1 MIKGRYVAT
10 VTIDYNYPDD
20 WTKGYSIDYSIDK
33 LKKWLITDADAN
45 LRRIIEDKCS
55 SDYDVVD
62 VQRQY
67 ADLYHVPDETEDE
80 HDYEHDQG

>member
-10 VTIDYNYPDD
+10 VTIDFNYPED
-20 WTKGYSIDYSIDK
+20 WTNGLSIDK
-33 LKKWLITDADAN
+33 WKKWLSTDADAK
-45 LRRIIEDKCS
+45 LRRVIEDKCS
-55 SDYDVVD
+55 SDYDIVD

-80 HDYEHDQG
+80 

>member
-10 VTIDYNYPDD
+10 VTIDFNYPDD
-20 WTKGYSIDYSIDK
+20 WARGSQFDK
-33 LKKWLITDADAN
+33 LKKWLNTNADDN
-45 LRRIIEDKCS
+45 LRKIIEDGCS

-67 ADLYHVPDETEDE
+67 ADLYRVTEDEMEDE
-80 HDYEHDQG
+80 HDHEHDQG

>member
-10 VTIDYNYPDD
+10 VTIDFNYPDD
-20 WTKGYSIDYSIDK
+20 WIKGLSIDK
-33 LKKWLITDADAN
+33 WKKWLSTDADAN

-80 HDYEHDQG
+80 YGK

>member
-10 VTIDYNYPDD
+10 VTIDFNYPDD
-20 WTKGYSIDYSIDK
+20 WIKGLSIDK
-33 LKKWLITDADAN
+33 WKKWLSTDADAN

-62 VQRQY
+62 VRRQY
-67 ADLYHVPDETEDE
+67 ADLYHVPDDETEDGN
-80 HDYEHDQG
+80 D

>member
-10 VTIDYNYPDD
+10 VTIDFNYPDD
-20 WTKGYSIDYSIDK
+20 WTKGLSVDK
-33 LKKWLITDADAN
+33 WKKWLSTDADAN

-55 SDYDVVD
+55 SDYDAVD

-67 ADLYHVPDETEDE
+67 ADLYHVPDDETEDE
-80 HDYEHDQG
+80 YGK

>member
-10 VTIDYNYPDD
+10 VTIDFNYPDD
-20 WTKGYSIDYSIDK
+20 WAENGSQFEK
-33 LKKWLITDADAN
+33 LKKWLNTNADDN
-45 LRRIIEDKCS
+45 LRKIIEDGCS

-80 HDYEHDQG
+80 HDHEHDQG